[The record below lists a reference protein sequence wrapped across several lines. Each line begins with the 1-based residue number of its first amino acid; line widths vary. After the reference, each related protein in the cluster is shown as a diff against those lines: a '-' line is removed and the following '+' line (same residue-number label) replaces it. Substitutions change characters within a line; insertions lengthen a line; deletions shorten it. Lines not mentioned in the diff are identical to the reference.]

1 MTKSKPDDEDYWNN
15 SKFNAF
21 TFDDEDE
28 VSRVRDL
35 NRFRCWSVLDSR
47 MSKKNELSEEDTNTR
62 F

>member
-28 VSRVRDL
+28 VSRVRL
-35 NRFRCWSVLDSR
+35 EQV
-47 MSKKNELSEEDTNTR
+47 
-62 F
+62 